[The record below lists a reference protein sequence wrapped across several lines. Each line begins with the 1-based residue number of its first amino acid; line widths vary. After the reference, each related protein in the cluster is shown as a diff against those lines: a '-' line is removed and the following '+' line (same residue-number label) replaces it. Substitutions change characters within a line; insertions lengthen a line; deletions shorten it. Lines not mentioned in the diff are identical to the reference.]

1 MAYTYQYPRPAVS
14 VDCALFGFEQEK
26 LQVLLIQ
33 RDRDPFAGHWALPGG
48 FLEMDETLEQAAKRE
63 LEEETGVRDVYLE
76 QICAFSEV
84 DRDPRGRVITIAYFA
99 LVKPSAFQVA
109 ADSDAR
115 DASWF
120 PIEHLPPLAFDHDKI
135 LKASLESLQNRVKQK
150 PLGFELL
157 PKKFTLSQL
166 QQLYEA
172 ILQRSFDRR
181 NFRKKILSFGIL
193 VDLEERQKG
202 VAHRA
207 ARLFRFDA
215 KAYRAKTKSGFHFD
229 LNV

>member
-48 FLEMDETLEQAAKRE
+48 FLEMDETLDEAAKRE

-76 QICAFSEV
+76 QVRAFSEV

-99 LVKPSAFQVA
+99 LVKPSAFQVV

-120 PIEHLPPLAFDHDKI
+120 PIGDLPPWPSITTRSSRLP
-135 LKASLESLQNRVKQK
+135 LNRFRI
-150 PLGFELL
+150 G
-157 PKKFTLSQL
+157 SS
-166 QQLYEA
+166 
-172 ILQRSFDRR
+172 RSR
-181 NFRKKILSFGIL
+181 S
-193 VDLEERQKG
+193 
-202 VAHRA
+202 A
-207 ARLFRFDA
+207 
-215 KAYRAKTKSGFHFD
+215 
-229 LNV
+229 LNCCLRSSR